1 MKKGITIFF
10 VVYLFIYAL
19 TSCSALRAD
28 EPTKAETKKELN
40 CEAFINE
47 DICNMSDEEME
58 IFFLEFLNQ
67 ILEQTLAQKK
77 QGLDI

>member
-19 TSCSALRAD
+19 TSCSVIRAD
-28 EPTKAETKKELN
+28 EPKVETKKELN